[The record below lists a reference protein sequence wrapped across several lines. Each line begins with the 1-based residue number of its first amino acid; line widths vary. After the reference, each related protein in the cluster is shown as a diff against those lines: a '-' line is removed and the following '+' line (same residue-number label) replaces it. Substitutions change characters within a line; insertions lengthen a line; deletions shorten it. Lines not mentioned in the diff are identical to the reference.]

1 MERRALAHSSFFL
14 IFMAALVALAPLS
27 IDAYMPAIP
36 MLAEYYGVKISAVNL
51 TISTYLISSG
61 LGQFLGGA
69 LSDHLGRKP
78 IGLVG
83 LLTFVVATMLIT
95 LSTTIEQM
103 QLWRFFQGLGG
114 GFAMVICMAQLRDI
128 YPAEEVAKRFAKVM
142 LVVLIAPMVAPA
154 IGSVIMQ
161 LGWKAIFVFLGG
173 YGLLFLLIYIF
184 IIPETRLGDR
194 TRPSFTSILMSFVQ
208 VVNHRI
214 DGKRVAIRYALFGAI
229 TAGVFFSYL
238 TNAAF
243 IYMDQFHLNEY
254 QFSLTFAA
262 GGLAMMAGNAAAIRL
277 MGRFSALKI
286 LLGANLAQIGVL
298 AALLLMV
305 FLEAASFW
313 VLISTLLLVLA
324 ACGAISPTASGS
336 FVKFYDHLSGSAA
349 SVSAT
354 LTYTIGAGIGALAA
368 TLGNNSLGPVLMT
381 MLGAA
386 VIAQF
391 VLRTVAE
398 DQSVP

>member
-1 MERRALAHSSFFL
+1 MMERRALAHSRFFL
-14 IFMAALVALAPLS
+14 VFMAALVALAPLS

-51 TISTYLISSG
+51 TMSTYLVSSG

-78 IGLVG
+78 IGLLG
-83 LLTFVVATMLIT
+83 LLIFVGATILIT

-103 QLWRFFQGLGG
+103 QLWRFLQGLGG

-161 LGWKAIFVFLGG
+161 LGWKAIFVFLGA
-173 YGLLFLLIYIF
+173 YGLLFLLIYVF
-184 IIPETRLGDR
+184 VIPETRLGDR
-194 TRPSFTSILMSFVQ
+194 TRPSFNAIFMGFVQ

-229 TAGVFFSYL
+229 VSGVFFSYL

-243 IYMDQFHLNEY
+243 VYMDQFDLNEF

-262 GGLAMMAGNAAAIRL
+262 GGLAMMAGNATAIRL

-286 LLGANLAQIGVL
+286 LLSANLAQIGVL
-298 AALLLMV
+298 TAVLLMV
-305 FLEAASFW
+305 FLEAANFW
-313 VLISTLLLVLA
+313 VLFTALLLVLA
-324 ACGAISPTASGS
+324 TCGAISPTASGS
-336 FVKFYDHLSGSAA
+336 FVKFFDRLSGSAA
-349 SVSAT
+349 SISAT

-368 TLGNNSLGPVLMT
+368 TLGNDSLAPIFMT

-386 VIAQF
+386 LIAQF
-391 VLRTVAE
+391 LLRTIAE
-398 DQSVP
+398 S

>member
-1 MERRALAHSSFFL
+1 MMERRALAHSRFFL
-14 IFMAALVALAPLS
+14 VFMAALVALAPLS

-51 TISTYLISSG
+51 TMSTYLVSSG

-78 IGLVG
+78 IGLLG
-83 LLTFVVATMLIT
+83 LLIFVGATILIT

-114 GFAMVICMAQLRDI
+114 GFATVICMAQLRDI

-161 LGWKAIFVFLGG
+161 LGWKAIFVFLGA

-184 IIPETRLGDR
+184 VIPETRLGDR
-194 TRPSFTSILMSFVQ
+194 IRPSFNSMFMSYVQ
-208 VVNHRI
+208 VVNHRT

-229 TAGVFFSYL
+229 VSGVFFSYL

-243 IYMDQFHLNEY
+243 VYMDQFDLNEF

-262 GGLAMMAGNAAAIRL
+262 GGLAMIAGNATAIRL

-286 LLGANLAQIGVL
+286 MLSANLTQIGILTVV
-298 AALLLMV
+298 LLMV
-305 FLEAASFW
+305 FLEAANFW
-313 VLISTLLLVLA
+313 VLFTALLLVLA
-324 ACGAISPTASGS
+324 TCGAISPTASGS
-336 FVKFYDHLSGSAA
+336 FVKFFDRLSGSAA
-349 SVSAT
+349 SISAT

-368 TLGNNSLGPVLMT
+368 TLGNDSLAPIFMT

-386 VIAQF
+386 LIAQF
-391 VLRTVAE
+391 LLRTVAE
-398 DQSVP
+398 S

>member
-1 MERRALAHSSFFL
+1 MERRALAHSRFFL

-51 TISTYLISSG
+51 TMSTYLVSSG

-78 IGLVG
+78 IGLLG
-83 LLTFVVATMLIT
+83 LVTFVVATILII

-114 GFAMVICMAQLRDI
+114 GFATVICMAQLRDI

-161 LGWKAIFVFLGG
+161 LGWKAIFVFLGA

-184 IIPETRLGDR
+184 VVPETRQGDR
-194 TRPSFTSILMSFVQ
+194 IRPSFTSMFMSYVQ

-214 DGKRVAIRYALFGAI
+214 DGKRMAIRYALFGAI
-229 TAGVFFSYL
+229 VSGVFFSYL

-243 IYMDQFHLNEY
+243 VYMDQFDLNEF

-262 GGLAMMAGNAAAIRL
+262 GGLAMMAGNATAIRL
-277 MGRFSALKI
+277 MGRFSALTI
-286 LLGANLAQIGVL
+286 LLSANLAQIGVL
-298 AALLLMV
+298 IAVLLMV
-305 FLEAASFW
+305 LLEVASFW
-313 VLISTLLLVLA
+313 VLFTALLLVLA
-324 ACGAISPTASGS
+324 MCGAISPTASGS
-336 FVKFYDHLSGSAA
+336 FVKFFDRLSGSAA
-349 SVSAT
+349 SISAT

-368 TLGNNSLGPVLMT
+368 TLGSDNLAPIFMT

-386 VIAQF
+386 VIAQLI
-391 VLRTVAE
+391 LRTVE
-398 DQSVP
+398 ES

>member
-1 MERRALAHSSFFL
+1 MERRALAHSRFFL

-51 TISTYLISSG
+51 TMSTYLVSSG

-78 IGLVG
+78 IGLLG
-83 LLTFVVATMLIT
+83 LLTFVGATILIT

-114 GFAMVICMAQLRDI
+114 GFATVICMAQLRDI

-161 LGWKAIFVFLGG
+161 LGWKAIFVFLGA

-184 IIPETRLGDR
+184 VVPETRQGDR
-194 TRPSFTSILMSFVQ
+194 IRPSFTSMFMSYVQ

-214 DGKRVAIRYALFGAI
+214 DGKRMAIRYALFGAI
-229 TAGVFFSYL
+229 VSGVFFSYL

-243 IYMDQFHLNEY
+243 VYMDQFDLNEF

-262 GGLAMMAGNAAAIRL
+262 GGLAMMAGNATAIRL
-277 MGRFSALKI
+277 MGRFSALTI
-286 LLGANLAQIGVL
+286 LLSANLAQIGVL
-298 AALLLMV
+298 IAVLLMV
-305 FLEAASFW
+305 LLEVASFW
-313 VLISTLLLVLA
+313 VLFTALLLVLA
-324 ACGAISPTASGS
+324 MCGAISPTASGS
-336 FVKFYDHLSGSAA
+336 FVKFFDRLSGSAA
-349 SVSAT
+349 SISAT

-368 TLGNNSLGPVLMT
+368 TLGSDNLAPIFMT

-386 VIAQF
+386 VIAQLL
-391 VLRTVAE
+391 LRTVE
-398 DQSVP
+398 ES